1 MRWITRRT
9 QAGLLMACVLGRGS
23 GCNGSRIPGDTGTV
37 TGRATF
43 KGDPI
48 PEGSTIVFLHRG
60 KGIVGTGV
68 TDAEGA
74 FSLQMREEPRVLV
87 GEYSV
92 GITPPGE
99 IDPNNVTIFTDK
111 APDAWKKVPRK
122 YWSPETSNETFTVKA
137 GANDYQLQLKEK

>member
-1 MRWITRRT
+1 MTGIQTRSLT
-9 QAGLLMACVLGRGS
+9 ALLAILLLGVTI
-23 GCNGSRIPGDTGTV
+23 GCQNSRIPGDTGTV
-37 TGRATF
+37 KGRATF
-43 KGDPI
+43 KGEPI
-48 PEGSTIVFLHRG
+48 PTGSTIVFLHRG

-68 TDAEGA
+68 TDAQGA
-74 FSLQMREEPRVLV
+74 FELQMREEPRVLV

-111 APDAWKKVPRK
+111 APAEWKKVPRK

-137 GANDYQLQLKEK
+137 GANEYLLELSE